1 MQLTNDTPVIDFH
14 SHFLVQEV
22 FDQCH
27 RHSPASGFGHHQA
40 PAHLVALFEK
50 MKNPRLVIEDM
61 DRLKIDM
68 SVSTSATV
76 IEPTSWAEAAVELEL
91 VRQLNNTIAEWAAQ
105 FPRRIIGSFVLPFQD
120 MGLTLQELTR
130 AVGLGLRVANIPS
143 EVRGS
148 YLGDRKFWP
157 FWEAAQDLG
166 VVSFMHPEGG
176 KCAWFQQFG
185 MWNSIAQSLE
195 EAKFMASI
203 IYEGVLES
211 FPEVKIVISHGG
223 GYFPHNMGRLDR
235 NVKNAPQ
242 SMKNIARKPSEYLRS
257 VHYDTC
263 LFDPSVLSA
272 LIKIV
277 GSDRL
282 VLGSDYPVGEPDP
295 VGFVSRCP
303 DIRDVEKRMILGGK
317 AAELIGGVN

>member
-1 MQLTNDTPVIDFH
+1 MQLGEVIFYKDRRACPPFLARLYSGHQRIFENDGTPTGQDAQRLICWMSSDPSRIDVEGR
-14 SHFLVQEV
+14 L
-22 FDQCH
+22 
-27 RHSPASGFGHHQA
+27 
-40 PAHLVALFEK
+40 EK
-50 MKNPRLVIEDM
+50 AYLRGQ
-61 DRLKIDM
+61 RG
-68 SVSTSATV
+68 TS
-76 IEPTSWAEAAVELEL
+76 L
-91 VRQLNNTIAEWAAQ
+91 
-105 FPRRIIGSFVLPFQD
+105 GS
-120 MGLTLQELTR
+120 
-130 AVGLGLRVANIPS
+130 
-143 EVRGS
+143 
-148 YLGDRKFWP
+148 RKFWP

-195 EAKFMASI
+195 EAKFMVSI

-211 FPEVKIVISHGG
+211 FPKLKIVISHGG

-242 SMKNIARKPSEYLRS
+242 SMKNITRKPSEYLRS

-282 VLGSDYPVGEPDP
+282 VLGSDYPVGESDP

-303 DIRDVEKRMILGGK
+303 DIGDVEKRMILGGK

>member
-1 MQLTNDTPVIDFH
+1 MQPNDNTPVIDFH

-22 FDQCH
+22 FDQC
-27 RHSPASGFGHHQA
+27 RGHSPASGFGHHQA

-61 DRLKIDM
+61 DRLKIDL
-68 SVSTSATV
+68 SVFSSATV
-76 IEPTSWAEAAVELEL
+76 LEPTAWAEPVVELAL
-91 VRQLNNTIAEWAAQ
+91 VRRLNDTIAQWAAHA
-105 FPRRIIGSFVLPFQD
+105 PRRIIGSFVLPLQD
-120 MGLTLQELTR
+120 MNLALQELTR
-130 AVGLGLRVANIPS
+130 AVGLGLRVANLPS
-143 EVRGS
+143 EVRGA
-148 YLGDRKFWP
+148 YLGDRQFWP

-185 MWNSIAQSLE
+185 MWNSLAQSLE

-211 FPEVKIVISHGG
+211 FPRLKLVVAHGG

-242 SMKNIARKPSEYLRS
+242 SMKNITRRPSEYLRS

-272 LIKIV
+272 LLKIV
-277 GSDRL
+277 G
-282 VLGSDYPVGEPDP
+282 
-295 VGFVSRCP
+295 
-303 DIRDVEKRMILGGK
+303 
-317 AAELIGGVN
+317 A

>member
-27 RHSPASGFGHHQA
+27 CHSPASGFGHHQA

-76 IEPTSWAEAAVELEL
+76 IEPTSWAEPAVELEL
-91 VRQLNNTIAEWAAQ
+91 VRRLNDTIAEWAAQ

-157 FWEAAQDLG
+157 FWESGAG
-166 VVSFMHPEGG
+166 SR
-176 KCAWFQQFG
+176 C
-185 MWNSIAQSLE
+185 
-195 EAKFMASI
+195 
-203 IYEGVLES
+203 GVLHA
-211 FPEVKIVISHGG
+211 PGRREVRMVSAIRHVE
-223 GYFPHNMGRLDR
+223 LDR
-235 NVKNAPQ
+235 SIV
-242 SMKNIARKPSEYLRS
+242 RRGE
-257 VHYDTC
+257 VHG
-263 LFDPSVLSA
+263 LHHL
-272 LIKIV
+272 
-277 GSDRL
+277 
-282 VLGSDYPVGEPDP
+282 
-295 VGFVSRCP
+295 
-303 DIRDVEKRMILGGK
+303 
-317 AAELIGGVN
+317 